1 MASRTKKK
9 EDEARRKQQQ
19 QNEISSNEVSSEPA
33 YDSTEVNGKFKIMD
47 EFTPELEDPASPKYQ
62 ELSANIIRGIEE
74 LLEKDDEMKQ
84 QADYT
89 VTILGFK

>member
-1 MASRTKKK
+1 
-9 EDEARRKQQQ
+9 
-19 QNEISSNEVSSEPA
+19 
-33 YDSTEVNGKFKIMD
+33 MD